1 MNYFIFSIVFLIILF
16 CLGFVILKI
25 IQRQND
31 YKRTLSLTFLK
42 VTMPKKDSELDE
54 KQETTR
60 DFKEMVGIM
69 EQLYASMKSIY
80 SWKILKKILGQD
92 ILSFEY
98 VAHENETYFYVVLP
112 KTYKNLIEKQI
123 NWFYTDAII

>member
-80 SWKILKKILGQD
+80 S
-92 ILSFEY
+92 
-98 VAHENETYFYVVLP
+98 
-112 KTYKNLIEKQI
+112 
-123 NWFYTDAII
+123 

>member
-80 SWKILKKILGQD
+80 SWKIL
-92 ILSFEY
+92 
-98 VAHENETYFYVVLP
+98 
-112 KTYKNLIEKQI
+112 
-123 NWFYTDAII
+123 